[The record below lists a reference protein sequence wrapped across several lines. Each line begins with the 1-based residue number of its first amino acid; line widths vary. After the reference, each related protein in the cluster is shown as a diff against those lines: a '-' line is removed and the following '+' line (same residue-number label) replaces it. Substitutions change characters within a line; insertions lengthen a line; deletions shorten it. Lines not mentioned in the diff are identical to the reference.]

1 MKLLATLPVAAL
13 VVLAACRDSSVV
25 GPRAQDADAPKLRA
39 AAPGAIVAPG
49 RYIVVLADSAA
60 AGLSAPGLARRYNA
74 RLDHVYQAALNGF
87 SARLTNADVVR
98 LASDPAVA
106 FIEPDQIVS
115 VTATQT
121 TVPSWGIDRVDQ
133 HPLPLNGSYSYA
145 NTGAGVNVYI
155 VDTGILTS
163 HTDFGGRAVNG
174 YDAIDGAL
182 PAADCNGH
190 GTHVAGTVGG
200 AKYGIAKGAKLWAV
214 RVLDCTGNGT
224 YSQVIAGL
232 DWVRTHRALPA
243 VANLSLGGPASAAL
257 DSAVSRLIASGV
269 TVAIAAGN
277 SSVDACTSS
286 PARVG
291 AALTVAAITS
301 SDYRASFSNYGKC
314 VDLFAPGQSIVSDWY
329 TSTTATTT
337 LHGTS
342 MSAPHVAGAAARYLE
357 SAPSASPSQVAS
369 ALIGNATATTV
380 GNAGSGSPNRIL
392 YTGFIGGSTTTTPP
406 PSTTPTTDKPPVASF
421 TYSCTS
427 TYHECRFDSRASTDD
442 YGIASRYWTW
452 GDGTSLKSRGAT
464 PDHRYGRAGTY
475 SVTLKVTDTKG
486 QSTSVTKSVVVP

>member
-1 MKLLATLPVAAL
+1 M
-13 VVLAACRDSSVV
+13 
-25 GPRAQDADAPKLRA
+25 DAPKLRA
-39 AAPGAIVAPG
+39 AAPGAVVAPG
-49 RYIVVLADSAA
+49 RYIVVLADGATSI
-60 AGLSAPGLARRYNA
+60 STAPGLAKRYNA
-74 RLDHVYQAALNGF
+74 QLDHLYLTALNGF
-87 SARLTNADVVR
+87 SARLTPADAR
-98 LASDPAVA
+98 RMANDPAVA
-106 FIEPDQIVS
+106 FIEPDQVVS
-115 VTATQT
+115 VTATQSP
-121 TVPSWGIDRVDQ
+121 VPSWGVDRVDQ
-133 HPLPLNGSYSYA
+133 RPLPMNGSYVYA

-174 YDAIDGAL
+174 YDAIDGSL

-200 AKYGIAKGAKLWAV
+200 AKYGVAKGAKLWAV

-224 YSQVIAGL
+224 YSQVIAGI
-232 DWVRTHRALPA
+232 DWVRTHRVLPA
-243 VANLSLGGPASAAL
+243 VANLSLGGPVSAAL
-257 DSAVSRLIASGV
+257 DSAVTKLIASGV
-269 TVAIAAGN
+269 TVAVAAGN
-277 SSVDACTSS
+277 SNTDACTNS

-291 AALTVAAITS
+291 AALTVGATTS
-301 SDYRASFSNYGKC
+301 SDYRATFSNYGKC

-369 ALIGNATATTV
+369 ALLGNATGTTV
-380 GNAGSGSPNRIL
+380 GNAGSGSPNKIL
-392 YTGFIGGSTTTTPP
+392 YTGFISGSGTISTPP
-406 PSTTPTTDKPPVASF
+406 PSATPTTDKPPVASF
-421 TYSCTS
+421 TFSCTA

-452 GDGTSLKSRGAT
+452 GDGMSLTSKGAT
-464 PDHRYGRAGTY
+464 PDHRYSRAGTY

-486 QSTSVTKSVVVP
+486 QATSVTKSVTVP